1 MSQIKKIDIM
11 NFGSFKN
18 YTWINRDTEFKSVNI
33 IYGRNYSGKT
43 TLSRIFKCLED
54 KELHNDYENPQFTFF
69 QIMKL
74 E

>member
-18 YTWINRDTEFKSVNI
+18 YIWINRDTEFKSVNI

-69 QIMKL
+69 
-74 E
+74 